1 MTAGGT
7 TGAVALAVLAPPDPA
22 TSSRPVPRRIGVE
35 PLADIVAPV
44 EGRAETACPRIG
56 VEALELFEPASP
68 RDERFSTDAAQR
80 LTGGGPD
87 AADSTATAD
96 QQAAVT
102 PSAGKKA
109 LM

>member
-1 MTAGGT
+1 
-7 TGAVALAVLAPPDPA
+7 
-22 TSSRPVPRRIGVE
+22 
-35 PLADIVAPV
+35 LADIVAPA
-44 EGRAETACPRIG
+44 EGRAATACRRIG

-68 RDERFSTDAAQR
+68 RDEMFWADAPQR
-80 LTGGGPD
+80 LRGVGPD
-87 AADSTATAD
+87 AADRTAAAD